1 MIGQTV
7 LGAWISLSGALP
19 ARGWDAATPAPK
31 VPDADSVTPG
41 VWGFVITFMVAAVTV
56 LLIIDMTRR
65 IRRTR
70 YRAEIAQKLDAEQ
83 LDAQQAAADADRSAG
98 DHRSAGDQ
106 PRR

>member
-1 MIGQTV
+1 MIGQAALNV
-7 LGAWISLSGALP
+7 WVSLSSMLP
-19 ARGWDAATPAPK
+19 IGGWDAATPAPK

-83 LDAQQAAADADRSAG
+83 LEAEQAAADADK
-98 DHRSAGDQ
+98 SAGDQ

>member
-1 MIGQTV
+1 MIGQSV
-7 LGAWISLSGALP
+7 LNAWVSLSGTLQAG
-19 ARGWDAATPAPK
+19 GWDAATPAPK

-83 LDAQQAAADADRSAG
+83 AAADADRSAG
-98 DHRSAGDQ
+98 DQ

>member
-1 MIGQTV
+1 MIGHAV
-7 LGAWISLSGALP
+7 LSAWVSLSVLLP
-19 ARGWDAATPAPK
+19 SIRWDAATPAPK

-56 LLIIDMTRR
+56 LLVIDMTRR

-83 LDAQQAAADADRSAG
+83 AAAGVD
-98 DHRSAGDQ
+98 RSAGDQ
-106 PRR
+106 PGR